1 MNNILRVFAVM
12 IAMLVSLVFI
22 TVKTIA
28 PDYGFDLAVDGVE
41 SDVEVLFDDIGVPHI
56 YAQSETD
63 AMHALGYVHAMERLW
78 QMDLL
83 RRAGAGELSALLGPD
98 MVENDKYLRT
108 LGMREAATRTVDEMD
123 GQANPHILAAMTAY
137 VDGVNTFI
145 AEGELPLEYR
155 LINAKP
161 QPFGVHDMYCATG
174 FMAYSFAIH
183 LKTEPILDWMHHQ
196 LDSSLV
202 ADLAWGQTGF
212 QHIPSDVGAKDISGL
227 ALAVHGLD
235 EVRPVP
241 QWLGSNAWVLSGDR
255 TASGEVLFCND
266 AHMAY
271 ASPSVWYEAHIV
283 TPDFEYYGNH
293 IGGIPFPVIGHS
305 RDHAWGT
312 TMFVNDE
319 IDFYRETL
327 EGDTYLHDG
336 KWLPLDLRFETIEV
350 AGEPDVVFEVRST
363 HHGPLLED
371 GLAMWWTFT
380 QHPENRIHEAFYG
393 FSRKSGLEAFKT
405 HAELI
410 HAPGLNM
417 MYGDA
422 EGDIAWIASA
432 KLPVRPKHVNTK
444 VAIDGSKIANDVQG
458 WHSFDVNP
466 KSINPES
473 GFVYSANNA
482 PQPHDSAAY
491 PGHYYAGN
499 TRAQGIMD
507 ALSTWKND
515 WTVADAQALQ
525 LDHHS
530 PVYRKNATKM
540 VALAKQAGA
549 KVPAFMDGWNGGHLA
564 SDVAP
569 TLYYR
574 WMYRTIQGAMYDE
587 FEQAA
592 EDSDAQDKFET
603 WHKTIV
609 SENSFPLLLQNE
621 DSGWWDDVRT
631 DGVETASDIVM
642 AALSKAQEDLAK
654 ALGESP
660 DQWTYG
666 RLHTVVHRHAMTDAP
681 LVGDFMN
688 VGPYELPAAKDALN
702 KYEFK
707 LKEEVN
713 YDVFSGPS
721 MRIGIDFAEVGNA
734 ESILPTGQSGNVFSP
749 HYDDQAAMYHAGQ
762 FRKQRM
768 DRNDVEAHL
777 SAKAVLRPQ
786 N

>member
-1 MNNILRVFAVM
+1 
-12 IAMLVSLVFI
+12 
-22 TVKTIA
+22 
-28 PDYGFDLAVDGVE
+28 
-41 SDVEVLFDDIGVPHI
+41 
-56 YAQSETD
+56 
-63 AMHALGYVHAMERLW
+63 
-78 QMDLL
+78 
-83 RRAGAGELSALLGPD
+83 
-98 MVENDKYLRT
+98 
-108 LGMREAATRTVDEMD
+108 
-123 GQANPHILAAMTAY
+123 
-137 VDGVNTFI
+137 
-145 AEGELPLEYR
+145 
-155 LINAKP
+155 
-161 QPFGVHDMYCATG
+161 
-174 FMAYSFAIH
+174 
-183 LKTEPILDWMHHQ
+183 
-196 LDSSLV
+196 
-202 ADLAWGQTGF
+202 
-212 QHIPSDVGAKDISGL
+212 
-227 ALAVHGLD
+227 
-235 EVRPVP
+235 
-241 QWLGSNAWVLSGDR
+241 
-255 TASGEVLFCND
+255 
-266 AHMAY
+266 
-271 ASPSVWYEAHIV
+271 
-283 TPDFEYYGNH
+283 
-293 IGGIPFPVIGHS
+293 
-305 RDHAWGT
+305 
-312 TMFVNDE
+312 MFVNDE

-393 FSRKSGLEAFKT
+393 FSRQPGLEAFKA

-432 KLPVRPKHVNTK
+432 KLPIRAKHVNTK
-444 VAIDGSKIANDVQG
+444 VAIDGSHAANDVQG
-458 WHSFDVNP
+458 WHSFEVNP
-466 KSINPES
+466 KSINPEG

-482 PQPHDSAAY
+482 PSPTTAWPTQ
-491 PGHYYAGN
+491 GTT
-499 TRAQGIMD
+499 TRATPAPRASWMRSPRKERLD
-507 ALSTWKND
+507 
-515 WTVADAQALQ
+515 VADAQALQ

-530 PVYRKNATKM
+530 PVYRKNAAKM
-540 VALAKQAGA
+540 VALAKQGGA
-549 KVPAFMDGWNGGHLA
+549 DVPAFMDGWDGGHLA
-564 SDVAP
+564 SDIAP

-592 EDSDAQDKFET
+592 EAATPRTSLKPGT
-603 WHKTIV
+603 R
-609 SENSFPLLLQNE
+609 PL
-621 DSGWWDDVRT
+621 SRR
-631 DGVETASDIVM
+631 TASPCCCKRKLGVVGRRPHRRRGDRRRRGGGGPGGPG
-642 AALSKAQEDLAK
+642 DLAK
-654 ALGESP
+654 ALGETRP
-660 DQWTYG
+660 VEVRT
-666 RLHTVVHRHAMTDAP
+666 LHTVVHRHAMTDAP

-688 VGPYELPAAKDALN
+688 VGLQLPAAKDALN

-721 MRIGIDFAEVGNA
+721 MRIGIDFADVGNA

-768 DRNDVEAHL
+768 DRDDVEAHV

>member
-1 MNNILRVFAVM
+1 MKNILRVFAVM

-41 SDVEVLFDDIGVPHI
+41 SEVEVLFDDIGVPHI

-108 LGMREAATRTVDEMD
+108 LGMREAATRTVDQMD
-123 GQANPHILAAMTAY
+123 AQANPHILDAMTAY
-137 VDGVNTFI
+137 LDGINTFI
-145 AEGELPLEYR
+145 EEGELPLEYR

-161 QPFGVHDMYCATG
+161 EPFDVHDMYCATG

-227 ALAVHGLD
+227 ASAVHGLD

-271 ASPSVWYEAHIV
+271 ASPSVWYEAHVV

-336 KWLPLDLRFETIEV
+336 EWLPLDLRFETIEV
-350 AGEPDVVFEVRST
+350 AGEPDVVFVVRST
-363 HHGPLLED
+363 HHGPLLQE

-393 FSRKSGLEAFKT
+393 FSRQPGLEAFKT

-432 KLPVRPKHVNTK
+432 KLPIRPAHVNTK
-444 VAIDGSKIANDVQG
+444 VAIDGSDAGSDVQG

-466 KSINPES
+466 KSINPEG

-482 PQPHDSAAY
+482 PQPHDSVAY

-507 ALSTWKND
+507 ALSAAKND

-530 PVYRKNATKM
+530 PVYRKNAAKM
-540 VALAKQAGA
+540 VALAKEGGA
-549 KVPAFMDGWNGGHLA
+549 DVPAFLDGWDGGHLA

-592 EDSDAQDKFET
+592 EDGDAQDKFET

-609 SENSFPLLLQNE
+609 SENSFPMLLQNE
-621 DSGWWDDVRT
+621 NSGWWT
-631 DGVETASDIVM
+631 TF
-642 AALSKAQEDLAK
+642 AQRAWR
-654 ALGESP
+654 P
-660 DQWTYG
+660 
-666 RLHTVVHRHAMTDAP
+666 P
-681 LVGDFMN
+681 LMW
-688 VGPYELPAAKDALN
+688 
-702 KYEFK
+702 
-707 LKEEVN
+707 
-713 YDVFSGPS
+713 
-721 MRIGIDFAEVGNA
+721 
-734 ESILPTGQSGNVFSP
+734 
-749 HYDDQAAMYHAGQ
+749 
-762 FRKQRM
+762 
-768 DRNDVEAHL
+768 
-777 SAKAVLRPQ
+777 
-786 N
+786 